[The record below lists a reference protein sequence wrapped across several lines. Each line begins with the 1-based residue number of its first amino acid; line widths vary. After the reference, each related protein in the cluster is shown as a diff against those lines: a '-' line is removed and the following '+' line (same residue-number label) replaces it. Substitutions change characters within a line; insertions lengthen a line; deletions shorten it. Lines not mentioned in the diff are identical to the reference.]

1 MILADTSVWID
12 HLRHGNP
19 ALMVALNADAVMTHP
34 FIIGELACGTMKNR
48 SEILAHLQQLP
59 CCTVAS
65 QDEAMAFI
73 ERHRLMGKGLGYI
86 DVHLLAS
93 ALLEGNVS
101 VLTRDT
107 ALIGAAQTLGI
118 SATAS

>member
-12 HLRHGNP
+12 HLRRGNG
-19 ALMVALNADAVMTHP
+19 ALAAALESDAVMTHP
-34 FIIGELACGTMKNR
+34 FVIGELACGTMKNR
-48 SEILAHLQQLP
+48 LEILAHLEQLP
-59 CCTVAS
+59 SCTVAS
-65 QDEAMAFI
+65 QDEAMGFI
-73 ERHRLMGKGLGYI
+73 ERHRLIGKGLGYI

-107 ALIGAAQTLGI
+107 ALIGAAQRLGV